1 MSAGKL
7 RIDTI
12 LAKDLYD
19 FYSNFMEH
27 AAGQQICPIS
37 RARAMSQSNNPCA
50 DPEDV
55 GLFVAYLD
63 DQCVGYQGVLPG
75 RLRTEDGLAKVYWC
89 TASYVVPEARKRM
102 VGVQLIRK
110 LISLRQDLIVTYFNK
125 VFADVYKGL
134 HFQEIEGLD
143 YVTVRPDRLDF
154 VAYPFTRFYRLQKR
168 LPALKKFAE
177 GMIAASHRSFYPAVR
192 RFYYTGLAR
201 RAEAELKAVRWTE
214 TPDARVPTGEPFNGG
229 ELRSFERNADVIN
242 WTIAYPWIQSGGAK
256 SSPSYYFGESYE
268 MFRYYVLTLNDANGT
283 ASGFVVL
290 SVATE
295 SGEMKLKVLDFRA
308 AGEDYGKLFWLV
320 CKYAARFKADE
331 IELPA
336 EMSEY
341 AARMP
346 FGSIVMKRENRR
358 YLCYPS
364 AKDSPLAKALP
375 SLKLDLADGDCPFT

>member
-1 MSAGKL
+1 MSAAKL

-12 LAKDLYD
+12 LAKDLYT
-19 FYSNFMEH
+19 FYCSFMEN
-27 AAGQQICPIS
+27 AAAQQICPIS
-37 RARAMSQSNNPCA
+37 KARAMSQSNNPCA

-55 GLFVAYLD
+55 GLLVAYLD

-75 RLRTEDGLAKVYWC
+75 RLRTEEGLAKVYWC

-110 LISLRQDLIVTYFNK
+110 LISLRKDLIVTYFNR

-168 LPALKKFAE
+168 FPALKKFAE
-177 GMIAASHRSFYPAVR
+177 GIIAASHRSFYPVIR

-201 RAEAELKAVRWTE
+201 RAEEALKGVGWSE
-214 TPDARVPTGEPFNGG
+214 TPDARVPTGEAFNGG
-229 ELRSFERNADVIN
+229 ELRSFERTTEVIN
-242 WTIAYPWIQSGGAK
+242 WTIACPWIQSGGAR
-256 SSPSYYFGESYE
+256 SNPPYYFGESYK
-268 MFRYYVLTLNDANGT
+268 MFRYYVLTLSDANGA
-283 ASGFVVL
+283 ASGFVVM

-295 SGEMKLKVLDFRA
+295 TGETKLKVLDFRC
-308 AGEDYGKLFWLV
+308 GREDYGKLFWLV

-331 IELPA
+331 IELPV
-336 EMSEY
+336 EMAEY
-341 AARMP
+341 ADKMP
-346 FGSIVMKRENRR
+346 FRSVVMKRENRR